1 MMMRL
6 RFLLP
11 VLGLSWVAACSG
23 GDGGSDG
30 GEGGAGGEGTPA
42 KAGTGAGGEVSSG
55 GACSEDG
62 SGTLIVE
69 VTGLPDGV
77 APDIS
82 IAGPDMLNATEEGP
96 LEKVAAGDYV
106 VTADR
111 VFDEDP
117 IVRTVFDATVTTPS
131 FCLADGASQT
141 IKVVYEA
148 IPTSNKLWMPT
159 GLDDEGAAFASELLA
174 ASGTKVPSI
183 SVDGPIGKSIAF
195 DRDGNLWTLGPTLD
209 FPMVIRLPAAEL
221 GDSGKKAPDI
231 SFNVPEVE
239 CLPAMRSLALDGS
252 GNLWLSACGDSIL
265 RIPAGDLS
273 GVDGDKVADVLIAG
287 LTENDGMAFD
297 RAGNLWVAG
306 GPTIVRY
313 DAARLDDSTADAPD
327 LSLAVED
334 ETFGLK
340 ASNLTFDQAGNLWGT
355 DFGANVVFQIAAAEL
370 EGTGEVKVVANVSIE
385 IGVTALLNQ
394 PAFDEG
400 NNLWMGLDQGRIGM
414 LTAAQ
419 LSTSTEAGA
428 PATPKV
434 LIKSSS
440 VDSLLPVAF
449 FPAPEGLPL
458 FHAIPE

>member
-1 MMMRL
+1 
-6 RFLLP
+6 
-11 VLGLSWVAACSG
+11 
-23 GDGGSDG
+23 
-30 GEGGAGGEGTPA
+30 
-42 KAGTGAGGEVSSG
+42 
-55 GACSEDG
+55 
-62 SGTLIVE
+62 
-69 VTGLPDGV
+69 
-77 APDIS
+77 
-82 IAGPDMLNATEEGP
+82 
-96 LEKVAAGDYV
+96 
-106 VTADR
+106 
-111 VFDEDP
+111 
-117 IVRTVFDATVTTPS
+117 
-131 FCLADGASQT
+131 
-141 IKVVYEA
+141 
-148 IPTSNKLWMPT
+148 MPT

-174 ASGTKVPSI
+174 ASGTKVPSV

-209 FPMVIRLPAAEL
+209 FPMVIRLPAAAL
-221 GDSGKKAPDI
+221 GTSGKKTADV

-265 RIPAGDLS
+265 RIPAGELS

-297 RAGNLWVAG
+297 KAGNLWVAG

-313 DAARLDDSTADAPD
+313 DAARLDDSTGDAPD
-327 LSLAVED
+327 LSLAVKD
-334 ETFGLK
+334 DTFGLK

-355 DFGANVVFQIAAAEL
+355 DFGANVVFQIAAADL
-370 EGTGEVKVVANVSIE
+370 EGTGEVEVLANVSIE
-385 IGVTALLNQ
+385 IGVSALLNQ

-419 LSTSTEAGA
+419 LSASTAAGS

-449 FPAPEGLPL
+449 FPAPVGLPL